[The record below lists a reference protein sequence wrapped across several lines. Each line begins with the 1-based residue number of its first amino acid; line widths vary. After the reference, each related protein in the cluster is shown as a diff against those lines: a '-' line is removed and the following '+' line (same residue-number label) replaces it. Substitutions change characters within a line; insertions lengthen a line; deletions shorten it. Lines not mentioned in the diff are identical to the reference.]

1 MANLAKAC
9 VGLAALAFVLAVVT
23 AFTGPIIVG
32 VGAEGYSRA
41 ATNLALLALCL
52 FVGFKGPSKSA

>member
-9 VGLAALAFVLAVVT
+9 VGLAALALILAIVT

-32 VGAEGYSRA
+32 AEAYSRA
-41 ATNLALLALCL
+41 ANNLALLALCL
-52 FVGFKGPSKSA
+52 FVGFKETKPSA

>member
-9 VGLAALAFVLAVVT
+9 VGLAALAFLLAVVT
-23 AFTGPIIVG
+23 VFTGPIL

-41 ATNLALLALCL
+41 ASNLALLALCL
-52 FVGFKGPSKSA
+52 FIGFKEGGAQA